1 VATAQDAGAFV
12 LKKIGIFGGSFDPI
26 HFGHLNLAIQ
36 MLEKAELDEILFC
49 PALYSPFK
57 EHHRP
62 VASPEHRLAMLKLI
76 LTPFFRVT
84 SIELDRPG
92 PSFTI
97 DTLRALASE
106 KGQYRLLLSEE
117 SAASFQKWKDAT
129 EIIQLAPPLVGSR
142 SGRGQSLFPALQTP
156 LFDISS
162 TEVRR
167 RLQKKL
173 YCKHLVPSIVL
184 DYIMEFGLYLTP

>member
-1 VATAQDAGAFV
+1 VASPEDAGAFV

-36 MLEKAELDEILFC
+36 MLERAPLDEILFC

-97 DTLRALASE
+97 DTLRELGCE
-106 KGQYRLLLSEE
+106 KGGYQLLLSEE
-117 SAASFQKWKDAT
+117 SAAQLHAWKDSS
-129 EIIQLAPPLVGSR
+129 EIVKLAPPLVGSR
-142 SGRGQSLFPALQTP
+142 TGEGKHTIQTP

-167 RLQKKL
+167 RLKKKL

-184 DYIMEFGLYLTP
+184 DYIEEFGLYSNA

>member
-1 VATAQDAGAFV
+1 M
-12 LKKIGIFGGSFDPI
+12 KKIGIFGGSFDPI

-36 MLEKAELDEILFC
+36 LLEKASLDEILFC

-84 SIELDRPG
+84 AIELDRPG
-92 PSFTI
+92 PSYTI
-97 DTLRALASE
+97 DTVRALAHE
-106 KGQYRLLLSEE
+106 KGEYRLLLSDE
-117 SAASFQKWKDAT
+117 SSATLPAWKDSA
-129 EIIQLAPPLVGSR
+129 EIVKLAPPLVGSR
-142 SGRGQSLFPALQTP
+142 TGQGAHIIQTP
-156 LFDISS
+156 LFDVSS
-162 TEVRR
+162 SEVRR
-167 RLQKKL
+167 RLKKKL

-184 DYIMEFGLYLTP
+184 DYIEEFGLYSNP